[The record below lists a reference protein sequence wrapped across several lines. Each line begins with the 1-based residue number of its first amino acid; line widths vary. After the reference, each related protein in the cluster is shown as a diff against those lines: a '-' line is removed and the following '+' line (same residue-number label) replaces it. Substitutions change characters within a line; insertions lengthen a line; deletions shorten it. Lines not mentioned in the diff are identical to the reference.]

1 MLTDRQKNVLSFIE
15 NYIAQHNIPPT
26 IKEIGEAVGLR
37 SVSSVYSLLKKLE
50 KKGYISM
57 PSGRRRSIR
66 LLRSMIVGIPIF
78 GDIPAGEPKI
88 PWDKVE
94 ELVPIDP
101 KYFGGQKVFGLRV
114 VGDSMIEAG
123 IFDGDVAIIRE
134 QPFAQTGNI
143 VAAILTDPE
152 PHATLKYLYQKNGGF
167 TLTPANPKYKEQF
180 FTAEDIALGRV
191 IVAGRLVGLI
201 RKYL

>member
-1 MLTDRQKNVLSFIE
+1 MITERQKKVLTFIE
-15 NYIAQHNIPPT
+15 QYLKEHNIPPT
-26 IKEIGEAVGLR
+26 IKEIGEAVGLK
-37 SVSSVYSLLKKLE
+37 SVSSVYDLLKRLE

-66 LLRSMIVGIPIF
+66 LVKSTVVGIPIF
-78 GDIPAGEPKI
+78 GSIPAGEPKI

-101 KYFGGQKVFGLRV
+101 KYFGGQKVFGLRIT
-114 VGDSMIEAG
+114 GDSMIEAG
-123 IFDGDVAIIRE
+123 IFDGDVVIIRE
-134 QPFAQTGNI
+134 QPFAQSGNI
-143 VAAILTDPE
+143 VAAILTEPE

-167 TLTPANPKYKEQF
+167 TLTPANPKYREQF
-180 FTAEDIALGRV
+180 FTAEDIALGKV